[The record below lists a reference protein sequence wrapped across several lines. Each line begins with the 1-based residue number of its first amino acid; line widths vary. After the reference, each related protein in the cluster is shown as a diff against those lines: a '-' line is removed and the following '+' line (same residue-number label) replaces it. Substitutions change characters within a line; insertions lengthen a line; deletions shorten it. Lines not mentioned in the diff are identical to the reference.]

1 MRLSYAE
8 TRAHPHE
15 ALIEEAAF
23 DTTPCLS
30 WHFALIRL
38 FPLLRLQLESIS
50 ASLHGDVRH
59 RPTVVP
65 HAPAACML
73 HEHEGPTAGFD
84 E

>member
-1 MRLSYAE
+1 MPLSYAE
-8 TRAHPHE
+8 TKAHSHE
-15 ALIEEAAF
+15 ALICGSGLGH
-23 DTTPCLS
+23 DSLS
-30 WHFALIRL
+30 QLAFALIRL

-73 HEHEGPTAGFD
+73 LEHEGPTAGFD